1 MKQCMKQWLLNSS
14 VNGCCRL
21 TVRSWDGMV
30 LWTQIRA
37 RGRVRQTSTSG
48 IYHRI
53 NTLKI
58 YSSLHLVLSTQ
69 VYYNCEQQCL
79 IQPPQMLFF
88 DDVNALKVRF
98 AES

>member
-37 RGRVRQTSTSG
+37 RGRVRQTSTS
-48 IYHRI
+48 YLSP
-53 NTLKI
+53 NK
-58 YSSLHLVLSTQ
+58 YSENIFIFIWCFLRRCTTT
-69 VYYNCEQQCL
+69 
-79 IQPPQMLFF
+79 
-88 DDVNALKVRF
+88 VNSSA
-98 AES
+98 